1 MTSAKKHHSLDEWNA
16 ALDAGDIE
24 RLVATADPDIIIC
37 NERTPT
43 TTGLKAL
50 RDKYVPRIEAFH
62 FESTVE
68 VHETKLFGDFAVMV
82 LTFNVKTIEKT
93 SGTVGGGTGR
103 LVLGYRRDQS
113 GDWKIALDVDNNA

>member
-1 MTSAKKHHSLDEWNA
+1 M
-16 ALDAGDIE
+16 
-24 RLVATADPDIIIC
+24 
-37 NERTPT
+37 
-43 TTGLKAL
+43 
-50 RDKYVPRIEAFH
+50 
-62 FESTVE
+62 E

-103 LVLGYRRDQS
+103 LVLGYRRDQN